1 MRGPFLGIIASILAS
16 ATTAQA
22 QQGPSGQG
30 NGPNNSGTSEFNQQQ
45 NFRDFY
51 VGVADSS
58 RLTTRPAPVSPR
70 DIVQG
75 LEVHDEKGL
84 VIGKV
89 ETVGK
94 GFATV
99 VSAIGSVEV
108 DFSSVAKNKYGL
120 LINMPKSEIDAM
132 MTRGRPAP

>member
-1 MRGPFLGIIASILAS
+1 
-16 ATTAQA
+16 
-22 QQGPSGQG
+22 
-30 NGPNNSGTSEFNQQQ
+30 
-45 NFRDFY
+45 
-51 VGVADSS
+51 
-58 RLTTRPAPVSPR
+58 
-70 DIVQG
+70 VQG

-132 MTRGRPAP
+132 MTRGHPAP